1 MKKQSAVMLLCVG
14 ALLASCGEVDSSSG
28 GADVTKQT
36 TSATTVSETQTE
48 ADMGDTTTTEET
60 TTTTTTPKTTTT
72 KATTKKPKKTTTK
85 ATTTTTQAV
94 TTTTT
99 AAPVTTTAPPPETTA
114 AMTTTTTVQTT
125 TTTAKTTT
133 KATTTKKVKKT
144 TKATTTAAPET
155 TTAAPKVTTA
165 AETTTTAKTTT
176 AKKQQAPV
184 KEVKAPEKVKGLRVA
199 TSEKKTKVS
208 WQAVKG
214 ADGYVVWIKRSKDGK
229 WERILETEKTAC
241 TLKEPRNKNNSFC
254 VKAYKLNTNSKKV
267 YSEKGTVM
275 NFPYMY
281 KEGGV
286 TYVDGG
292 VLIVNKTYSLPSS
305 YGSGLTGTTLDAFYE
320 MQKAAAGDGI
330 SLWICSGF
338 RSYAVQDATYW
349 GYVYRDGSQWSA
361 DQYSARAGHS
371 EHQSGLAFDLNFA
384 GMSFNGTREAQWI
397 EKNCYKYGFIVRYPY
412 GKEKITGYNYESWHC
427 RYVGKELAKTLTKQ
441 GLTLEEFYGL
451 TSKYS

>member
-1 MKKQSAVMLLCVG
+1 MLLCVC
-14 ALLASCGEVDSSSG
+14 ALLASCGETDSSSQPQQTQITEQSSVSVSDTQTD
-28 GADVTKQT
+28 ASEETTSCEQT
-36 TSATTVSETQTE
+36 TQETADE
-48 ADMGDTTTTEET
+48 AT
-60 TTTTTTPKTTTT
+60 TTTTKAATA

-85 ATTTTTQAV
+85 AV

-99 AAPVTTTAPPPETTA
+99 AAPETTTTAQP
-114 AMTTTTTVQTT
+114 TTTTTTTTTTTAAATT

-133 KATTTKKVKKT
+133 TT
-144 TKATTTAAPET
+144 TKAT
-155 TTAAPKVTTA
+155 
-165 AETTTTAKTTT
+165 TTTTAKTTT
-176 AKKQQAPV
+176 AAPKTTTAAPETSAPPETTSAEQTTTRAQTTTTAASVKQETPPP
-184 KEVKAPEKVKGLRVA
+184 EVKAPEKVKNLRVA
-199 TSEKKTKVS
+199 TSNKKTKLS

-229 WERILETEKTAC
+229 WERLLETAKTAC
-241 TLKEPRNKNNSFC
+241 TIKEGRNKNNSFC
-254 VKAYKLNTNSKKV
+254 VKAYKLKADSKKV

-292 VLIVNKTYSLPSS
+292 VLIVNKTYALPSD
-305 YGSGLTGTTLDAFYE
+305 YGNGLTDTTLNAFYD
-320 MQKAAAGDGI
+320 MQKAAAADGI
-330 SLWICSGF
+330 SLWITSGF

-384 GMSFNGTREAQWI
+384 GMAFNGTPEANWI
-397 EKNCYKYGFIVRYPY
+397 AKNCYKFGLIIRYPS
-412 GKEKITGYNYESWHC
+412 GKESITGYNYESWHC
-427 RYVGKELAKTLTKQ
+427 RYVGKELAKTLTEK